1 MLTLVLFNPLDWFAE
16 ELYRAVNCCVRYAR
30 SSIYGEKGV
39 FFHYR
44 VSQLLGQNLF
54 KEIFYATKE
63 FIYKNEFE
71 VVQSAIYPYTIFK
84 KGVEFNR
91 KERDI
96 LKDILSISCLKD
108 IGVLE
113 RISWDSNLL
122 DNDWNPERVSV
133 KGEAELLTLW
143 SDDLLS
149 RKAPFRFR
157 KWLIKTVQPHKDPL
171 AFLLFV
177 LRRLGLFHPLIL
189 TEPFDYVIFKLITP
203 RLL

>member
-1 MLTLVLFNPLDWFAE
+1 MLILVLFPPLDWFAE

-30 SSIYGEKGV
+30 SNIHGEKGV

-71 VVQSAIYPYTIFK
+71 VVQSAIFPFTIFR

-143 SDDLLS
+143 PDDLLS
-149 RKAPFRFR
+149 RIAPFRFR

-177 LRRLGLFHPLIL
+177 LRRLGLFHPLFL
-189 TEPFDYVIFKLITP
+189 TEQFDYVIFIMITP
-203 RLL
+203 RLF

>member
-1 MLTLVLFNPLDWFAE
+1 MLILVLFPPLDWFAE
-16 ELYRAVNCCVRYAR
+16 ELYRAVNCCVRCAR
-30 SSIYGEKGV
+30 SNIHGEKGV

-71 VVQSAIYPYTIFK
+71 VVQSAIFPFTIFR

-177 LRRLGLFHPLIL
+177 LRRLGLFHPLFL
-189 TEPFDYVIFKLITP
+189 AEPFDYVIFIMITP
-203 RLL
+203 RLF